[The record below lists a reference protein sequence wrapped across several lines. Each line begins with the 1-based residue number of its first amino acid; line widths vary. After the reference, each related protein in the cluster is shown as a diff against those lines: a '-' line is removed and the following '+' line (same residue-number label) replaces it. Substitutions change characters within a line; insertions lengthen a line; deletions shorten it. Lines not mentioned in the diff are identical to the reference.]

1 MHSLRED
8 GLCPIRDRMYMCGRG
23 RKSSAGGALFLMIM
37 REPTDAYKKYVQYYV
52 KMLFID
58 SRNAIIEGREAA

>member
-1 MHSLRED
+1 MWE
-8 GLCPIRDRMYMCGRG
+8 G
-23 RKSSAGGALFLMIM
+23 RKSFAGEALFLMIM